1 MLEWLEARCSDT
13 HLQQVFWE
21 THQRLHL
28 LCAACLTG
36 SDAICISQQ
45 PFHRRCYCLHP
56 AYCSLPPGKQEHLC
70 EDAVCGLQFRIQYHS
85 ACHTGCE
92 APDSRTKQISV
103 QLDPGLSDRQK
114 SGGQNGQQ
122 HFISADPQHWCS
134 QGCVLS
140 PLLYSLYTH
149 DCAATHSSNVIV
161 KFADDTT
168 VIGLITDNDE
178 TAYRAEVSTL
188 TKWCQENH
196 LSLNIDKTKELVVDF
211 RRQSREHTPITI
223 DKTPVERVNSFK
235 FPRRS
240 HHWGSHM
247 VRSHM
252 QCWRSHISSS
262 WDGWGSLEWAQHPQI
277 ILHLHCGK
285 HPDRL
290 HHRLVWN
297 STAGNRKALQRVV
310 RTARH
315 IVGGELPSLQDI
327 YTRRLYKE
335 SPEITNDS
343 SHPSHRLFSL
353 LPSGR
358 RLRSIRSL
366 TSRLRDSFFPQAIR
380 LMNSQNY
387 TPYSTLPL
395 YDMPRTAL

>member
-1 MLEWLEARCSDT
+1 MLFVDYSSAFNTIVPATLVAKLQTLGLNRSLCSWILD
-13 HLQQVFWE
+13 F
-21 THQRLHL
+21 
-28 LCAACLTG
+28 LTG
-36 SDAICISQQ
+36 RSQVVRMGNNTSS
-45 PFHRRCYCLHP
+45 PLT
-56 AYCSLPPGKQEHLC
+56 LN
-70 EDAVCGLQFRIQYHS
+70 
-85 ACHTGCE
+85 TG
-92 APDSRTKQISV
+92 AP
-103 QLDPGLSDRQK
+103 
-114 SGGQNGQQ
+114 
-122 HFISADPQHWCS
+122 

-196 LSLNIDKTKELVVDF
+196 LSLNIDKTKQLVVDF

-235 FPRRS
+235 FLGVHITEDLTWSTHTDAVLKSSHQCLFFLRRLRKFGMS
-240 HHWGSHM
+240 PSIL
-247 VRSHM
+247 RSFYT
-252 QCWRSHISSS
+252 
-262 WDGWGSLEWAQHPQI
+262 
-277 ILHLHCGK
+277 CGE

-290 HHRLVWN
+290 HHRLVWKQHHWQ
-297 STAGNRKALQRVV
+297 RKALQRVV
-310 RTARH
+310 QTARH

-327 YTRRLYKE
+327 YTRRCIRKARR
-335 SPEITNDS
+335 IINDS

-358 RLRSIRSL
+358 RLRSIRSR

-380 LMNSQNY
+380 LMNSQN
-387 TPYSTLPL
+387 
-395 YDMPRTAL
+395 